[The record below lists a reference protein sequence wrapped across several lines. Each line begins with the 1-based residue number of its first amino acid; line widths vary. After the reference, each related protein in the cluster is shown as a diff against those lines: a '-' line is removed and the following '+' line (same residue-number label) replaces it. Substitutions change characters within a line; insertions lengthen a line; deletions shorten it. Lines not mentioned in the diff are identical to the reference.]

1 LAKNSS
7 FGFSAVDFVLAKTK
21 CSVCAAGFFRYET
34 QRMCKC
40 HSSGVYIV
48 YIPAQGTYIPPIQR
62 DKYTFANI
70 GMVLLQSKEKGR
82 GLSGD
87 KSESREE

>member
-1 LAKNSS
+1 
-7 FGFSAVDFVLAKTK
+7 
-21 CSVCAAGFFRYET
+21 
-34 QRMCKC
+34 MCKC

-87 KSESREE
+87 KSESREA